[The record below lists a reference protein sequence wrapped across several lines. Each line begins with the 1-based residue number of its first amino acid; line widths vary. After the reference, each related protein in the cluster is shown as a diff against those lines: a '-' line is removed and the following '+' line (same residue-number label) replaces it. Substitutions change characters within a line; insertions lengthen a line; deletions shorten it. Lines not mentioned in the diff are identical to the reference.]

1 MKVYLYGL
9 LYSQYQEDMTY
20 KEMGKQLKLTSKQIE
35 EAWDYWTG
43 MGVIEK
49 KHQKGSFSSE
59 YDIEFKNLRSLMYG
73 IENDGES
80 ISYEKKDEEAFEM
93 TYENA
98 PVYDNDLKDV
108 LYEVEKIKGS
118 PLSAKETRETFSWVE
133 ELGATKEVVLA
144 AVAYCF
150 EKGKTGFSYI
160 SKVVTQWTENGLKTD
175 EDVKAHL
182 ENIEQ
187 SFARYKTV
195 LQNLGINRGVTK
207 AEREIIDKWFDEM
220 GFNMERVIDACCKG
234 SFIPTPNVRYVNGI
248 LEKWYEEAKAD
259 GRNVNNKV
267 TVTQADLNRYYE
279 YLRKKAEEEAEER
292 KKEIY
297 NKLPR
302 VAEIDGQLLELGK
315 KISKSVLGGDLKARN
330 EAKQLMNLLEEE
342 RAVLLTENN
351 FEEDY
356 TDIKYSCS
364 KCNDTGITED
374 GTRCSCTK
382 QRIGEAEIWQNLSSE
397 KR

>member
-1 MKVYLYGL
+1 M
-9 LYSQYQEDMTY
+9 
-20 KEMGKQLKLTSKQIE
+20 
-35 EAWDYWTG
+35 
-43 MGVIEK
+43 
-49 KHQKGSFSSE
+49 
-59 YDIEFKNLRSLMYG
+59 
-73 IENDGES
+73 
-80 ISYEKKDEEAFEM
+80 
-93 TYENA
+93 
-98 PVYDNDLKDV
+98 
-108 LYEVEKIKGS
+108 
-118 PLSAKETRETFSWVE
+118 
-133 ELGATKEVVLA
+133 
-144 AVAYCF
+144 
-150 EKGKTGFSYI
+150 
-160 SKVVTQWTENGLKTD
+160 
-175 EDVKAHL
+175 
-182 ENIEQ
+182 
-187 SFARYKTV
+187 
-195 LQNLGINRGVTK
+195 
-207 AEREIIDKWFDEM
+207 
-220 GFNMERVIDACCKG
+220 
-234 SFIPTPNVRYVNGI
+234 RYVNGI

-259 GRNVNNKV
+259 GRNVNSKV